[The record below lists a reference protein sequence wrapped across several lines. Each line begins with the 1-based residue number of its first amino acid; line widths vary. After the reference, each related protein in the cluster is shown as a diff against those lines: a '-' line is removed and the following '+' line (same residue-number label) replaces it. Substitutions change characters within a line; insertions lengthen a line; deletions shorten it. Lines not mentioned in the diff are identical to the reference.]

1 MSDSRA
7 IAVITATLRNL
18 LDGGLKAEL
27 GSGNVTTRPPDKA
40 RDGNEGP
47 NQINLFLY
55 NIALNS
61 YWRNTELPAQRCS
74 DGTSLPAMAL
84 DLYYLITAYGQGND
98 EMISHRLLGRA
109 MSILHDHPVF
119 SSDEISRALPE
130 EDQEDFYL
138 QIERLRITP
147 QPLTLDE
154 VSKIWTIFQTPFRI
168 SAAYL
173 VSAVLIESRR
183 PRKAALPVRK
193 ALVYA
198 LPYRVPSIE
207 SIAPQRVLSQ
217 GAITINGR
225 NLKGQVTR
233 LRFMIDRDHE
243 ILSEVDSVKNDQIVA
258 TLPKK
263 LLAGV
268 NTVEVVH
275 CLELG
280 EEEPPEKHKGFQSNS
295 EPFMLL
301 PQIIAPPLSVTQGGI
316 LKLRANPP
324 LGRRQR
330 ASLLLGERTIP
341 VPPLS
346 PTGPD
351 TSEELNITI
360 PADFPKGLYFLRLKV
375 DGAESPLKV
384 EENPLSPD
392 FNKFIG
398 PKLEIKNP

>member
-1 MSDSRA
+1 MNDARA
-7 IAVITATLRNL
+7 IAVITAALRNL
-18 LDGGLKAEL
+18 LDGGLKPEL

-47 NQINLFLY
+47 NQVNLFLY
-55 NIALNS
+55 NVALNP
-61 YWRNTELPAQRCS
+61 YWRNTELSHQRSS
-74 DGTSLPAMAL
+74 DGMSLSALAL
-84 DLYYLITAYGQGND
+84 DLYYLITAYGHGND

-119 SSDEISRALPE
+119 GADEIIRALPE
-130 EDQEDFYL
+130 EDNEEFFL
-138 QIERLRITP
+138 QIENLRITP

-154 VSKIWTIFQTPFRI
+154 VSKMWTVFQTPFRI
-168 SAAYL
+168 SVAYQ
-173 VSAVLIESRR
+173 VSAVLIESKR

-198 LPYRVPSIE
+198 LPYRAPSIE
-207 SIAPQRVLSQ
+207 SIAPQRILSQ

-233 LRFMIDRDHE
+233 VRFMIDRDHE
-243 ILSEVDSVKNDQIVA
+243 ILSEVDSVKSDQIIA
-258 TLPKK
+258 TLPKE

-275 CLELG
+275 DLELG
-280 EEEPPEKHKGFQSNS
+280 EEKPPEKHKGFISNS

-301 PQIIAPPLSVTQGGI
+301 PQIIAPLLSVTQGGI
-316 LKLRANPP
+316 LKLRVNPP
-324 LGRRQR
+324 VGRKQR

-341 VPPLS
+341 VPSLS
-346 PTGPD
+346 PNGPD

-360 PADFPKGLYFLRLKV
+360 PDDFPKGLYFLRLKV
-375 DGAESPLKV
+375 DGAESPLLV

-392 FNKFIG
+392 FNKYIG